1 MINAGDT
8 AWVLVATG
16 LVMLMTPGLAFF
28 YGGMVRR
35 KNVLGILM
43 QCFTV
48 LCVLSLQWVL
58 FGYSLAFAP
67 SKGFFGGLDW
77 LGLVG
82 VGPEPFADYAATIPH
97 QAFMIYQAMF
107 AIITPALII
116 GAFAER
122 MKFSAFLVFTVLWVT
137 FVYDPVCHWVWGVG
151 GWLKNLG
158 ALDFAGGIVV
168 HISAGASA
176 LVTAIFI
183 GRRNGSANKTILPH
197 NLPFTILGT
206 GLLWFGW
213 FGFNA
218 GSALAANDVAINAFL
233 VTNTAG
239 AAAGVTWALLDWML
253 QDKPTM
259 LGTATGAIGGL
270 AAITPGAG
278 YVGVLPALAIGAL
291 ASILSYV
298 AVSVIKPKLKY
309 DDALDVFGVHCV
321 GGIWGVLAT
330 GLFASKAINAAGA
343 DGLFYGN
350 PKQFI
355 IQAVA
360 AGVTLVYSF
369 VASMI
374 IYKVVDF
381 FMKARVDEREE
392 VLGLDLTQHHE
403 NAYTVLE

>member
-1 MINAGDT
+1 
-8 AWVLVATG
+8 
-16 LVMLMTPGLAFF
+16 
-28 YGGMVRR
+28 
-35 KNVLGILM
+35 
-43 QCFTV
+43 
-48 LCVLSLQWVL
+48 
-58 FGYSLAFAP
+58 
-67 SKGFFGGLDW
+67 
-77 LGLVG
+77 
-82 VGPEPFADYAATIPH
+82 
-97 QAFMIYQAMF
+97 
-107 AIITPALII
+107 
-116 GAFAER
+116 
-122 MKFSAFLVFTVLWVT
+122 
-137 FVYDPVCHWVWGVG
+137 
-151 GWLKNLG
+151 
-158 ALDFAGGIVV
+158 
-168 HISAGASA
+168 

-183 GRRNGSANKTILPH
+183 GQRNGSTNKTILPH

-218 GSALAANDVAINAFL
+218 GSALAADGVAINAFL

-239 AAAGVTWALLDWML
+239 AAAGATWAILDWIL

-278 YVGVLPALAIGAL
+278 YVGVLSALMIGAM
-291 ASILSYV
+291 ASILSYI
-298 AVSVIKPKLKY
+298 AVSVLKPKLKY

-330 GLFASKAINAAGA
+330 GLFASKAINPAGA

-350 PKQFI
+350 PKQFL
-355 IQAVA
+355 IQVTA
-360 AGVTLVYSF
+360 AGVALAYSF

-374 IYKVVDF
+374 IYKMVDLV
-381 FMKARVDEREE
+381 MKARVDEREE